1 MNKLT
6 NGFWKLHTNK
16 NIDFDDIKII
26 VFQGLHSTLTGAL
39 DEASRK
45 LERLNDMLDE
55 MGFEIWAI

>member
-6 NGFWKLHTNK
+6 NKLHTNK

-55 MGFEIWAI
+55 MGFEI